1 MLNFNYYQGGLCLA
15 ALLFSLFSCGS
26 ETEDPCAVEFD
37 QLALLENVADNFISP
52 AYNNLQ
58 TKVDS
63 LNDAVNA
70 FCAQPDASKLQALK
84 SSWLSANIAFQN
96 AKIYEFGPAE
106 DYQLRSS
113 LNNYPVFTSRLEYAV
128 SNQTYNLEIDSFAYT
143 RGFPALD
150 YLLHHDS
157 EAQILNEFADTA
169 RQNYLKAVSQ
179 QIKQKVDWT
188 QDGWS
193 AYANSFKTTEGLA
206 VGSPLS
212 LLVNQL
218 NQNYELFKNN
228 KLGTPVG
235 AKVSYIAAPEK
246 TEAYY
251 SGQSLILAQ
260 TTLNASQAL
269 FNGGNGQGLDDYL
282 DATAVQKD
290 GRPLSQLINEQ
301 FDAASSA
308 LDALNGQSLADNIR
322 NNFEACKSAYAQ
334 AQNQVVYL
342 KTDLP
347 AVLCINITYA
357 DNTDDGD

>member
-1 MLNFNYYQGGLCLA
+1 MLKFKWLSGSVCLV
-15 ALLFSLFSCGS
+15 ALLLTLSSCGS
-26 ETEDPCAVEFD
+26 DTEDPCAVEFN
-37 QLALLENVADNFISP
+37 QLALLENVADSFISP
-52 AYNNLQ
+52 AYNELQ
-58 TKVDS
+58 TTVDS

-70 FCAQPDASKLQALK
+70 FCGQPDASKLQDLK
-84 SSWLSANIAFQN
+84 SRWLSANIAFQK
-96 AKIYEFGPAE
+96 AKIYEFGPAA

-113 LNNYPVFTSRLEYAV
+113 LNNYPVFTNRLEYAI
-128 SNQTYNLEIDSFAYT
+128 SSQSYNLEIDSFAYS

-157 EAQILNEFADTA
+157 EGQILTEFADIN

-188 QDGWS
+188 LDGWS

-260 TTLNASQAL
+260 TTLSASQAL

-301 FDAASSA
+301 FDAASTA
-308 LDALNGQSLADNIR
+308 LDALNGQSLSDNIR
-322 NNFEACKSAYAQ
+322 TNFEACKSAYAQ

-347 AVLCINITYA
+347 AVLCINITYT